1 MLALTA
7 LLVYFFFCYIALGQ
21 EIEILQDTVIQRLR
35 HLLLIFIR
43 NQLCTILCIGQKSAL
58 HKRTDFLRII
68 QNIVISRLACHL
80 RLCQCPKM
88 LLQNVR
94 KHLGYFILRGIEG
107 LRSLHA
113 CIGIGIQMD
122 TDKQIRLILID
133 QLDALFH
140 ILTLAIGSTLACQI
154 IGSISSHGHMCTSIL
169 QQLFQLLCYLQIDF
183 LFLCLVA
190 AGTIILPTMC

>member
-1 MLALTA
+1 
-7 LLVYFFFCYIALGQ
+7 
-21 EIEILQDTVIQRLR
+21 
-35 HLLLIFIR
+35 
-43 NQLCTILCIGQKSAL
+43 
-58 HKRTDFLRII
+58 
-68 QNIVISRLACHL
+68 
-80 RLCQCPKM
+80 M

-122 TDKQIRLILID
+122 TNKQIRLILID

-190 AGTIILPTMC
+190 AGTIILPTMTGIQYDFHTIQCMKGPFCGNRGNMRQTEGRCQYGTQQPCTQQVFFSFHHLHLFKYM